1 MFFCEELAQF
11 FKQRESQSNYFTFSI
26 ISILIDNIIVPGEH
40 HQSGSD
46 EVSASF
52 YDKHGNKFSFQ
63 LSLRVTPKEGVD
75 DGLGDT
81 EIVTTE
87 EKISRI
93 EEAIVA
99 IQEDIS
105 LLKTYHANVNK
116 DPVVAVNDG

>member
-1 MFFCEELAQF
+1 MKPIKEKIQTKLNSMA
-11 FKQRESQSNYFTFSI
+11 
-26 ISILIDNIIVPGEH
+26 SILIDNIIVPGER

-52 YDKHGNKFSFQ
+52 YDKDGNKFSFR
-63 LSLRVTPKEGVD
+63 LSLRVTPKEGAD
-75 DGLGDT
+75 DNLDGT
-81 EIVTTE
+81 EIITTE
-87 EKISRI
+87 EKINRI